1 MIGFFLGYP
10 TEKNGYRVM
19 LGDTV
24 VTSVHV
30 LFDEDIPERSA
41 DYFKEL
47 DEAKVAVDPEER
59 HVADFD
65 YLVGRC
71 HEDGGLMYKIT
82 RVVVRKGL
90 IVGYRALINSGRE
103 QIEDKTPI
111 HVSDLKEMTE
121 DLARRMSKGTVDHD
135 DGNSGVVPDEHQ
147 EDVRPPSNSVATP
160 GERTPTVNLEE
171 QPTNRRARA
180 PRVITNVAVLGE
192 MHHIG
197 DDFERTLHQEAD
209 DVWMTADVPP
219 DPQTHQESV
228 ECAEH
233 KHWSKARQR
242 EREGLAKRDVLE
254 MVPIPPGVK
263 PMKSRYVYKTKRNR
277 RGGVKKKK
285 ARMVVLGYGQKGD
298 GSENYFAPVVKSI
311 TVRLL
316 LAIAFMFSMFVHQ
329 LDVSNAFCY
338 ADIEGDVY
346 VMPTPDYKLPPNYCF
361 RLKKSL
367 YGLRSSPRSWWKHLD
382 KFIKSLHF
390 KACILDPCLYYM
402 KYKGKLVLLTI
413 YVDDI
418 LIACTD
424 IEIVKEIKAKFC
436 DKFDMDD
443 MGELAHFLN
452 VRVTRTA
459 RAMKLDQTVYA
470 EKVLKQWESFL
481 GPKDKTRKSPLPNNT
496 SDQLK
501 ADEPVYTQEEQEYV
515 DNFPY
520 RPILGALLYL
530 SMNTRPDIA
539 YAVGV
544 LSRYGSKPTLTTC
557 KLMVYLM
564 QYLRGTIE
572 KGIEF
577 SGSKFDLHIFT
588 DADWAG
594 EQLSRKSTTGYVAFA
609 VGGPII
615 WQSKLQATVATSSMQ
630 SEYQAMYAG
639 MQELV
644 WIRGVMTE
652 IGLQILVSKPSPF
665 FLDSQSAEDLAKNPV
680 YHKRSKHIEI
690 KYHWIREHVN
700 PDMFN
705 TARLIHVSTH
715 EQSADMYTKA
725 LVGPTMIKHRERN
738 LGKKYKS
745 SQEVEQDVPK
755 AKRRR

>member
-1 MIGFFLGYP
+1 
-10 TEKNGYRVM
+10 
-19 LGDTV
+19 
-24 VTSVHV
+24 
-30 LFDEDIPERSA
+30 
-41 DYFKEL
+41 
-47 DEAKVAVDPEER
+47 
-59 HVADFD
+59 
-65 YLVGRC
+65 
-71 HEDGGLMYKIT
+71 
-82 RVVVRKGL
+82 
-90 IVGYRALINSGRE
+90 
-103 QIEDKTPI
+103 
-111 HVSDLKEMTE
+111 
-121 DLARRMSKGTVDHD
+121 
-135 DGNSGVVPDEHQ
+135 
-147 EDVRPPSNSVATP
+147 
-160 GERTPTVNLEE
+160 
-171 QPTNRRARA
+171 
-180 PRVITNVAVLGE
+180 
-192 MHHIG
+192 
-197 DDFERTLHQEAD
+197 
-209 DVWMTADVPP
+209 
-219 DPQTHQESV
+219 
-228 ECAEH
+228 
-233 KHWSKARQR
+233 
-242 EREGLAKRDVLE
+242 
-254 MVPIPPGVK
+254 
-263 PMKSRYVYKTKRNR
+263 
-277 RGGVKKKK
+277 
-285 ARMVVLGYGQKGD
+285 
-298 GSENYFAPVVKSI
+298 
-311 TVRLL
+311 
-316 LAIAFMFSMFVHQ
+316 
-329 LDVSNAFCY
+329 
-338 ADIEGDVY
+338 
-346 VMPTPDYKLPPNYCF
+346 
-361 RLKKSL
+361 
-367 YGLRSSPRSWWKHLD
+367 
-382 KFIKSLHF
+382 
-390 KACILDPCLYYM
+390 M

-700 PDMFN
+700 PDIFN
-705 TARLIHVSTH
+705 TARLIHVGTH

-738 LGKKYKS
+738 LGEKHKS